1 MINYIPEL
9 IGGVFL
15 VLLTF
20 YLTKFNEKSKA
31 KEQLHI
37 QKDKFENEKEKI
49 MWKHNSKLKEQ
60 ELEFS
65 QRLGLL
71 KQKHELEL
79 EKFKI
84 ESQDRDMKSIFTGE
98 YDMSEMM
105 SQMEGLDKLLDKA
118 ESIKKKKKNHPAFK
132 K

>member
-31 KEQLHI
+31 KEQLHN
-37 QKDKFENEKEKI
+37 QKDKFKNEKEKI

-65 QRLGLL
+65 QQLGLL

-98 YDMSEMM
+98 YDMNEMM
-105 SQMEGLDKLLDKA
+105 SQMEALGKLLDKT
-118 ESIKKKKKNHPAFK
+118 ENIKKKNKNHPAFK